1 MAQPGEGPILA
12 PMKITMCFF
21 LAAALLATL
30 AACGNKGPLVHP
42 QPPADEMAVPATTAA
57 PADTTLPT
65 PASSMPAA
73 PTEPPPAN
81 GGG

>member
-1 MAQPGEGPILA
+1 
-12 PMKITMCFF
+12 MKTTLRVSFSV
-21 LAAALLATL
+21 ALLVAL
-30 AACGNKGPLVHP
+30 AGYVNKGPLVHP